1 MRTDVS
7 SHAQTSRVKNAVTSS
22 ISGVEFVSR
31 YRALRFRYLAR
42 PKIDF
47 VSAL

>member
-1 MRTDVS
+1 MRV
-7 SHAQTSRVKNAVTSS
+7 HVRAHGSRVKNAMTFS
-22 ISGVEFVSR
+22 ISCIKFVPR

-42 PKIDF
+42 PKIEF